1 VTIRGE
7 RTLVKKVQ
15 AELERVVAGL
25 RERVVLGVVIP
36 VEKHRML
43 IGHGGQPLME
53 LEKKTG
59 AEVQFPGSR
68 SYNQVA
74 PAENAAELEEA
85 DPRHVVKVVGARAAC
100 EKAIA
105 ELLVSNRISTLIC
118 KMLMLLRNLSLK
130 PLVARRGKTPAN
142 AVVAL
147 GQLPRFKSHSSTI
160 ISCVLQ
166 EISYV
171 TSGV

>member
-1 VTIRGE
+1 MTIRGE

-36 VEKHRML
+36 ADKHRML

-74 PAENAAELEEA
+74 PAENAAELEES
-85 DPRHVVKVVGARAAC
+85 DPKNLVKVVGARAAC

-105 ELLVSNRISTLIC
+105 ELLVSNLMPSFVSTT
-118 KMLMLLRNLSLK
+118 LMPFRNRSLK
-130 PLVARRGKTPAN
+130 LRVVRRGKIMAS
-142 AVVAL
+142 AMVAL
-147 GQLPRFKSHSSTI
+147 GQLPRFRSHSNTI
-160 ISCVLQ
+160 ISCVPPG
-166 EISYV
+166 ICSV